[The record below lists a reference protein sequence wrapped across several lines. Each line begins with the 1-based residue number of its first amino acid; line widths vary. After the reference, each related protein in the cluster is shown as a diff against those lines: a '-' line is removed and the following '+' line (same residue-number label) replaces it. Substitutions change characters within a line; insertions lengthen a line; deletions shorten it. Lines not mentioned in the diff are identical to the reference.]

1 MTSFYF
7 PGWRT
12 AMKMDPDE
20 SDSSSSDEE
29 MKSVEGEE
37 NKNSQ
42 PVGFVGT
49 ETNDMPYV
57 SLMDHHNIYIVFED
71 LN

>member
-1 MTSFYF
+1 
-7 PGWRT
+7 
-12 AMKMDPDE
+12 MKMDPDE

-29 MKSVEGEE
+29 MKSKEGEE

-57 SLMDHHNIYIVFED
+57 FRHVPPQVPPPVKIAIYNFQTGRS
-71 LN
+71 